1 MTTQRMRKNIAF
13 SNKNADIFEELTK
26 MQKDGKNI
34 SDYICDLVRRDLAPK
49 KIEVLN
55 EDIDFLKIKLMTI
68 ETTLESI
75 KKNATPAPNEGNK
88 SNSIKNNKQ
97 EFINSNDTPA
107 QDLSILNGLV

>member
-1 MTTQRMRKNIAF
+1 MANQRMRKNIAF
-13 SNKNADIFEELTK
+13 SNKNADIFEKLTE

-34 SDYICDLVRRDLAPK
+34 SDYICDLVRKDLAPK

-55 EDIDFLKIKLMTI
+55 EDINFLKTKLTSI
-68 ETTLESI
+68 ETTLENI
-75 KKNATPAPNEGNK
+75 KKDDTKLSVENEN
-88 SNSIKNNKQ
+88 NSIKNNKQ